1 MEVDKGL
8 VKTSDKTSFEGTREY
23 PFKHALLRGT
33 AYETVL
39 LKDRLN
45 LHRQVAEWLLVKSA
59 ARMMEYV
66 GLITYH
72 YEKS

>member
-8 VKTSDKTSFEGTREY
+8 VKTADKTSFESTREY
-23 PFKHALLRGT
+23 LFKHALLRGT

-45 LHRQVAEWLLVKSA
+45 LHRQVAKWLLVKGT
-59 ARMMEYV
+59 ARMMGYV
-66 GLITYH
+66 GLIAYH